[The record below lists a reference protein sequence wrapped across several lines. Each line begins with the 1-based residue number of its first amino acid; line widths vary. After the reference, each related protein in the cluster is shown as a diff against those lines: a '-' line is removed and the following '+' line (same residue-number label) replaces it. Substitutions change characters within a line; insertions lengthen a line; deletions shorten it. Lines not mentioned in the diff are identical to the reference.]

1 MVMDEDQHRDD
12 EHLKRLKR
20 ARIIYRISIM
30 TYEQL
35 EHVDAVT
42 ENMVPDNEG
51 SRMGHDCEI

>member
-1 MVMDEDQHRDD
+1 MDEDQHRDD